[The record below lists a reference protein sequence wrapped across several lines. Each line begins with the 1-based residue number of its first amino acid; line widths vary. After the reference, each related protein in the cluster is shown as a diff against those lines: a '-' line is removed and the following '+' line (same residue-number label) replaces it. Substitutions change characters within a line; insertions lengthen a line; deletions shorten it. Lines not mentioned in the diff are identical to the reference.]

1 MTDLD
6 YQKRFS
12 KNQNIPERHII
23 LLHKA
28 LKNLW
33 RVYMTNWWP
42 KDLSAKGFDAETR
55 EVIKI
60 HERIRQL
67 EERVNDL
74 ESKK

>member
-12 KNQNIPERHII
+12 KNQNIPEQHMIQASR
-23 LLHKA
+23 
-28 LKNLW
+28 NLW

-42 KDLSAKGFDAETR
+42 VGLSAKDFDAETR

>member
-6 YQKRFS
+6 YQRHFS
-12 KNQNIPERHII
+12 KNQNIPGRHMI
-23 LLHKA
+23 LLHKVS
-28 LKNLW
+28 KNLW

-42 KDLSAKGFDAETR
+42 VGLSAKDFDPETR

-67 EERVNDL
+67 EDRVLDL
-74 ESKK
+74 EARK